1 MGADEALTRLARIVD
16 DAPRV
21 PLRDEV
27 RIDKREVEALIAE
40 LRRFA
45 PSGQVAAGGAP
56 VLGDADAGEA
66 AAALAELSAALDG
79 APRAR
84 LGTQLRVDP
93 VALLDLVERVRA
105 AASAPV
111 AEIDE
116 FTELIAGAPSG
127 RGVAE
132 VRISRARASTLVR
145 RIGAALRA

>member
-1 MGADEALTRLARIVD
+1 M
-16 DAPRV
+16 
-21 PLRDEV
+21 
-27 RIDKREVEALIAE
+27 
-40 LRRFA
+40 
-45 PSGQVAAGGAP
+45 P
-56 VLGDADAGEA
+56 VLGADASEA
-66 AAALAELSAALDG
+66 AAALAEVSGALDR

-105 AASAPV
+105 AAPPPV
-111 AEIDE
+111 AELDE
-116 FTELIAGAPSG
+116 LAELIAEAPSG